1 MANTYR
7 YPLITWE
14 WMLEEI
20 PTTDPFF
27 PILFCFTVLSI
38 GKNSANNQNNKE
50 ILLQSP
56 VNKAGCCNNIP
67 NKWGRAHTGDYSTST
82 THQYPRNVFV
92 VWRSKSQTVK
102 LRAGVQI
109 PVEANFFSAFLSS
122 SCIYAKFHINIPA
135 SYWWYSGQESQTVR
149 LRARVQNPVEA
160 NFFSVSS

>member
-38 GKNSANNQNNKE
+38 GKNSANNQINKE

-67 NKWGRAHTGDYSTST
+67 NK
-82 THQYPRNVFV
+82 
-92 VWRSKSQTVK
+92 
-102 LRAGVQI
+102 
-109 PVEANFFSAFLSS
+109 
-122 SCIYAKFHINIPA
+122 
-135 SYWWYSGQESQTVR
+135 
-149 LRARVQNPVEA
+149 
-160 NFFSVSS
+160 